1 MPALDLTRVIAALT
15 GNAAA
20 FERVAEF
27 MARVSRIEADA
38 TLSAHRRAR
47 AITDQLAASLRE
59 LREAG
64 QLTKPVE
71 AQLKAQTEAA
81 LHHLGQLTEEF
92 GDRLAEL
99 ARVYRAPEAEQQGA
113 RLLALAVLSIVG
125 FLVLI
130 GLGVGPLGVL
140 LVLIGVAVVGW
151 IKLQVARDQQR

>member
-1 MPALDLTRVIAALT
+1 MTPLRRS
-15 GNAAA
+15 GGQ
-20 FERVAEF
+20 
-27 MARVSRIEADA
+27 S
-38 TLSAHRRAR
+38 SHRLRG
-47 AITDQLAASLRE
+47 LRE

-113 RLLALAVLSIVG
+113 RLFALAVLSIVG

-140 LVLIGVAVVGW
+140 LVLIGVAVVGY

>member
-1 MPALDLTRVIAALT
+1 MSGFTEVRRVIALLT

-27 MARVSRIEADA
+27 MATVSRIEADA

-47 AITDQLAASLRE
+47 EITDRLAAALRE
-59 LREAG
+59 LSEAG

-71 AQLKAQTEAA
+71 AQLTAQTEAS
-81 LHHLGQLTEEF
+81 LDQLGQMTEEF

-99 ARVYRAPEAEQQGA
+99 ARAYRAPEAKQQGA
-113 RLLALAVLSIVG
+113 RLFAVAVLSIVV
-125 FLVLI
+125 FLFLI
-130 GLGVGPLGVL
+130 ALGVGPLGVL

-151 IKLQVARDQQR
+151 IKFQITRD